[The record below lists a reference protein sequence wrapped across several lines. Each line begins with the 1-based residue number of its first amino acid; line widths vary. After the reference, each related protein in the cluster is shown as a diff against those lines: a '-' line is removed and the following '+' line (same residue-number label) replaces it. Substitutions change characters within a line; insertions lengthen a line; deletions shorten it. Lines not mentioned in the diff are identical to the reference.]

1 MRRLLIIVPVLIL
14 ASLFGLFVAM
24 ILRGEKGPSVSRLV
38 GLDAAAFTLAPLDG
52 AKPVT
57 LTDYAG
63 QPVVINFFAS
73 WCTPCRAEHPILMDL
88 AAQGVTIIGINY
100 KDKPEAARAF
110 IEQLGNPF
118 AAIGEDA
125 NGRTGIDYGITGV
138 PETFVI
144 GADGKVLANWASP
157 LDKTIIEKRILPAL
171 KSAPTPSD

>member
-14 ASLFGLFVAM
+14 VSLFGLFVAM
-24 ILRGEKGPSVSRLV
+24 ILRGDKGPSVSRLI
-38 GLDAAAFTLAPLDG
+38 GQDAAAFTLESLDG
-52 AKPVT
+52 TKPVT
-57 LTDYAG
+57 LADYAG

-100 KDKPEAARAF
+100 KDRPEAARAF

-118 AAIGEDA
+118 TAIGRDE

-157 LDKTIIEKRILPAL
+157 LDQTIIEKRIMPAL
-171 KSAPTPSD
+171 KSASASPD

>member
-24 ILRGEKGPSVSRLV
+24 IMRGEKAPAISRLV
-38 GLDAAAFTLAPLDG
+38 GHDAAAFTLVALDG

-57 LTDYAG
+57 LADYAG

-73 WCTPCRAEHPILMDL
+73 WCTPCRAEHPVLMDL

-118 AAIGEDA
+118 VAIGEDA
-125 NGRTGIDYGITGV
+125 NGRTGINYGITGV

-157 LDKTIIEKRILPAL
+157 LDPGIIEKRIMPAL
-171 KSAPTPSD
+171 KSAAAPSD

>member
-14 ASLFGLFVAM
+14 SSLFGLFVAM
-24 ILRGEKGPSVSRLV
+24 IMRGEKGPAISRLV
-38 GLDAAAFTLAPLDG
+38 GHDAAAFTLVALDG

-57 LTDYAG
+57 LADYAG

-73 WCTPCRAEHPILMDL
+73 WCTPCRAEHPVLMDL

-118 AAIGEDA
+118 VTIGEDA

-157 LDKTIIEKRILPAL
+157 LDPSIIEKRIMPAL
-171 KSAPTPSD
+171 KSASAPSD